1 MPRNM
6 SFALTTQQVLDEEK
20 DVTRRLGWANL
31 KPGELFWAVEK
42 GMGLKPGEKIRRL
55 KLCRC
60 KSNRP
65 ERLDRMRSDAT
76 YGASEA
82 VREGFPDLTG
92 RQFVFMFCDHMRVR
106 RSKVVNRI
114 EFEYVKE
121 HPLLEGLA
129 A

>member
-20 DVTRRLGWANL
+20 DVTRRLGWADL

-42 GMGLKPGEKIRRL
+42 AMGLKPGEKIRRL

-65 ERLDRMRSDAT
+65 ERLERMHSFG
-76 YGASEA
+76 YGRVEA
-82 VREGFPDLTG
+82 RREGFPNLTG
-92 RQFVFMFCDHMRVR
+92 RQFVFMFCDHMRVKR
-106 RSKVVNRI
+106 NQVVNRI

>member
-6 SFALTTQQVLDEEK
+6 SFALTTQKVLDEVK
-20 DVTRRLGWANL
+20 DVTRRLGWADL

-65 ERLDRMRSDAT
+65 ERLERMLSFGYGRVEAT
-76 YGASEA
+76 
-82 VREGFPDLTG
+82 REGFPAMTG
-92 RQFVFMFCDHMRVR
+92 AGFVRMFCDHM
-106 RSKVVNRI
+106 KVKPDQVVSRI

-129 A
+129 P